1 MSIANGAASPALDG
15 RRKHVYSS
23 YGLGADKRRD
33 WQDLVADLYGPLDVD
48 LAHGGTGFRGE
59 IHFSTIGRTELTEI
73 RTDGEVARRKK
84 QHISKD
90 ERDFFL
96 FGLGLS
102 GTARYEQYGR
112 ECELGARHFGL
123 IHSGSPYHF
132 SHEESISQVCLSIP
146 RVALESR
153 VGDAHSFCSRE
164 RPVLPGL
171 PTLLADLLV
180 SLARQANEIND
191 ASAPIVEAN
200 LLDMIGLYFD
210 GCRER
215 TMVSGTAVRW
225 ALHRRAVDHLTEAL
239 SRPELTPDLIAAAL
253 GISTRYLHR
262 VFEDAQDTVA
272 ETLMRMRL
280 DRCRDHLID
289 PSKRPV
295 SIKEIAY
302 KSGFKSQSHFAS
314 AFKGK
319 FGMSP
324 RDLRQAAFASLN

>member
-1 MSIANGAASPALDG
+1 MIMASRAASSNSFA

-23 YGLGADKRRD
+23 HGLGSDTRRE
-33 WQDLVADLYGPLDVD
+33 WQDLIADLYGPLDVD

-59 IHFSTIGRTELTEI
+59 IHCSTIGRTELTEI
-73 RTDGEVARRKK
+73 RTDGEVARREKK
-84 QHISKD
+84 HISKD

-112 ECELGARHFGL
+112 ECLLVPKHFGL
-123 IHSGSPYHF
+123 IHSGSPYQF
-132 SHEESISQVCLSIP
+132 SHRDSISQVCLSIP
-146 RVALESR
+146 RVALEAR
-153 VGDAHSFCSRE
+153 MGDAHVFCGKARA
-164 RPVLPGL
+164 VLPGL

-180 SLARQANEIND
+180 SLARQANDISD

-200 LLDMIGLYFD
+200 LLDMIGLFFEGNRD
-210 GCRER
+210 KA
-215 TMVSGTAVRW
+215 MISGTSVRW
-225 ALHRRAVDHLTEAL
+225 ALHRRAIDYLGEAL
-239 SRPELTPDLIAAAL
+239 FRPELTPDLIAGAL

-280 DRCRDHLID
+280 DRCRDHLVD
-289 PSKRPV
+289 PGRRPT

-302 KSGFKSQSHFAS
+302 KNGFKSQSHFAS
-314 AFKGK
+314 AFKCR
-319 FGMSP
+319 FGVSP
-324 RDLRQAAFASLN
+324 RDLRHAAFASMN